1 MLSDTVNSKAI
12 VGETIR
18 ELRRQRALS
27 QDELAAR
34 CGIYRT
40 YLSRIETGEANPTL
54 IVLVALAGALMVT
67 PAELLAR
74 L

>member
-1 MLSDTVNSKAI
+1 VLSDTVNSKAI

>member
-1 MLSDTVNSKAI
+1 MLSDTTNSKAI

-67 PAELLAR
+67 PSELLAR